1 MPISADDDRNM
12 VEGWYA
18 LLALQE
24 RGRASARRL
33 AFEMVGRP
41 VRRTDRTAASHPQEE
56 TSE

>member
-1 MPISADDDRNM
+1 MPIPEDDEPTM

-33 AFEMVGRP
+33 AYEMIRRP
-41 VRRTDRTAASHPQEE
+41 VRREDRPSREE
-56 TSE
+56 KADG

>member
-1 MPISADDDRNM
+1 MPIPADDDPVM

-33 AFEMVGRP
+33 AFEMIGRP
-41 VRRTDRTAASHPQEE
+41 VRRAARTDQEE
-56 TSE
+56 KADD